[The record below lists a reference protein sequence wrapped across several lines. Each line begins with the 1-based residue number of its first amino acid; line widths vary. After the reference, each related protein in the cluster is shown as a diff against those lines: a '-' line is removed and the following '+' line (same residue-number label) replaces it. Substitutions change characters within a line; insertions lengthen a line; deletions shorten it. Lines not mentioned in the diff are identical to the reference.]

1 MNPILAIARSV
12 WEIPHLCSC
21 DGWRPPD
28 YRLPPAERRWI
39 LGQASPRC
47 ALHGIPAGALA

>member
-39 LGQASPRC
+39 LGHASPRC